1 MQTLTF
7 TPEGFLT
14 PFEKINVDLATFERT
29 FVTDFPNSETRK
41 TLFDNYLRYI
51 DSFSKEIT
59 PNFTQWI
66 DGSFVTQ
73 KENPNDIDL
82 VTLIEVAIHD
92 EKEHLIDEKY
102 ISSVTYELGL
112 DAYVMKIYPT
122 TEDAY
127 ETYTLFHS
135 EIWYNRFCRTR
146 KNIINDTFSKGFL
159 EIKYESYGK

>member
-1 MQTLTF
+1 MQTLIF

-29 FVTDFPNSETRK
+29 FVTDFPNSKTRK

-51 DSFSKEIT
+51 DNFSKEIT

-66 DGSFVTQ
+66 DGSFVSQ

-82 VTLIEVAIHD
+82 VTFIEVAIHD

-112 DAYVMKIYPT
+112 DAYILKIFAESNPRYK
-122 TEDAY
+122 DF
-127 ETYTLFHS
+127 TLLHLNK
-135 EIWYNRFCRTR
+135 WQQRFS
-146 KNIINDTFSKGFL
+146 FSKKGQNELIFPKGFI
-159 EIKYESYGK
+159 EINF